1 MTARVGHHFSVTSH
15 MMTGAQI
22 RAARGFLD
30 WSVRDLGK
38 KAKVH
43 FNTVHAIERGKSVAK
58 LETLAIIQKV
68 LEKTGIEFTNGK
80 EPGANE
86 SSRQGFAQ
94 LSMGGGNRQSRGIRT
109 DDDRAQL
116 LRRSAIVG
124 KLRQANGAA
133 SHLTTSSRCE
143 LSKNRI
149 VTRVANTGGDTH
161 GHEAA

>member
-58 LETLAIIQKV
+58 PETLAAIREA
-68 LEKTGIEFTNGK
+68 LEKAGVEFTNGK
-80 EPGANE
+80 RPGV
-86 SSRQGFAQ
+86 RLGQ
-94 LSMGGGNRQSRGIRT
+94 R
-109 DDDRAQL
+109 
-116 LRRSAIVG
+116 
-124 KLRQANGAA
+124 
-133 SHLTTSSRCE
+133 
-143 LSKNRI
+143 
-149 VTRVANTGGDTH
+149 
-161 GHEAA
+161 